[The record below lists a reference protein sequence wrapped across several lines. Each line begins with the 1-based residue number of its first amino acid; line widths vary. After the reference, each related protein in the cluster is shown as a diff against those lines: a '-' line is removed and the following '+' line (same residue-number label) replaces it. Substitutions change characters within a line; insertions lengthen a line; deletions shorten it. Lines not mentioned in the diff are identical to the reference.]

1 MRKAALV
8 CAPAL
13 RRVIKPM
20 MLTRISGNTEILI
33 ITGYLPVGK
42 SCCAG
47 AAHRNVIGH
56 TPRMKASKTR

>member
-1 MRKAALV
+1 
-8 CAPAL
+8 
-13 RRVIKPM
+13 
-20 MLTRISGNTEILI
+20 LI

-47 AAHRNVIGH
+47 AAHRKVIGH